1 MKKTHS
7 KKQQIIEMLKIGK
20 KPAFIAK
27 QLGVKV
33 QTVYSTK
40 WLNKKKIKPVGSL
53 NVASKRVRPKIYK
66 PSTEVVKYEELTR
79 KLTTDNLK
87 LMDDNKFL
95 VKEVEKLR
103 HQVTGFRAVV
113 SYLENQVG
121 LRNSQ

>member
-40 WLNKKKIKPVGSL
+40 WLNKKKIKPAGSL
-53 NVASKRVRPKIYK
+53 NVASKRGRPKIYK

-87 LMDDNKFL
+87 LMDDNKFFL
-95 VKEVEKLR
+95 GEIERLQ
-103 HQVTGFRAVV
+103 HQIVGFRAVV